1 MRVLVVEDNPD
12 LGTNLQKGLREH
24 GYAVDLA
31 RDFTS
36 GCRLALAG
44 HYDLL
49 ILDRMLPGGD
59 GLDLLRTLRAQ
70 NVAIPAIFLTAR
82 GDVEERIRGLRAGAD
97 DYLAKPFSF
106 AELLARMQVVLR
118 RGPDSASRVLK
129 VADLQLDPLTHAVER
144 AGQEIELTAKQFTL
158 LHYLMSQAGRVVT
171 RSMLLE
177 HVWNFE
183 FDGASNVIDVHIN
196 RLRKKIDRDFEK
208 PLIRTLRGVGYVLR
222 DE

>member
-1 MRVLVVEDNPD
+1 
-12 LGTNLQKGLREH
+12 
-24 GYAVDLA
+24 
-31 RDFTS
+31 
-36 GCRLALAG
+36 
-44 HYDLL
+44 
-49 ILDRMLPGGD
+49 
-59 GLDLLRTLRAQ
+59 
-70 NVAIPAIFLTAR
+70 
-82 GDVEERIRGLRAGAD
+82 
-97 DYLAKPFSF
+97 
-106 AELLARMQVVLR
+106 MQVVLR